1 MTGRRRSRLAGR
13 IVGAAGLTA
22 AVGAIALLGT
32 GYTTATVNGESM
44 DPTYPRGD
52 RVFFE
57 RIDADEVRR
66 GDVVLHRTE
75 DRYEGRPALR
85 RVIGTG
91 GDHVR
96 QSPGGPVTVNGR
108 PLTEPY
114 VKDGDP
120 SGAAPAYDVVVP
132 EGRLFLLGDHRANSN
147 DSRFSLSA
155 QSGSVAATTVHARAL
170 DNHTGLLLLVLTA
183 LFGLLGTAG
192 GLAMEIASQVTRRA
206 SRSPHPPAPSGRV
219 R

>member
-1 MTGRRRSRLAGR
+1 M
-13 IVGAAGLTA
+13 
-22 AVGAIALLGT
+22 GAIALLAT
-32 GYTTATVNGESM
+32 GYTTATVNGDAM

-75 DRYEGRPALR
+75 DGYENRPVLR
-85 RVIGTG
+85 RVIGMG

-96 QSPGGPVTVNGR
+96 QIPGGPVTVNGGT
-108 PLTEPY
+108 LTEPY

-120 SGAAPAYDVVVP
+120 SGTAPAYDVLVP

-147 DSRFSLSA
+147 DSRFSLDA
-155 QSGSVAATTVHARAL
+155 QSGSVAATTVQARAL
-170 DNHTGLLLLVLTA
+170 DNNWGLLLLVLTA
-183 LFGLLGTAG
+183 LFGLLGAAG
-192 GLAMEIASQVTRRA
+192 GLAMEIASQVSRRA
-206 SRSPHPPAPSGRV
+206 SRSPHPPAPPARV

>member
-1 MTGRRRSRLAGR
+1 MTSRRRPRLTGRVL
-13 IVGAAGLTA
+13 GAAGLAA
-22 AVGAIALLGT
+22 AVGATALLAT
-32 GYTTATVNGESM
+32 GYTTATVNGDAM
-44 DPTYPRGD
+44 DPTYARGD

-66 GDVVLHRTE
+66 GDVVLHRSGDRHE
-75 DRYEGRPALR
+75 DRSVLR
-85 RVIGTG
+85 RVIGMG

-96 QSPGGPVTVNGR
+96 QSPGGPVTVNDR

-155 QSGSVAATTVHARAL
+155 RSGSVAATTVQARAL
-170 DNHTGLLLLVLTA
+170 DSHTGLLLLVLTA
-183 LFGLLGTAG
+183 LAGLLGTVG
-192 GLAMEIASQVTRRA
+192 GLAMEIAYQVTRGAR
-206 SRSPHPPAPSGRV
+206 RSPRTEHPQG
-219 R
+219 